1 MIPWIDTES
10 QRALGRFRWKIALA
24 LVLTAVSREPTLMT
38 LSALL
43 SILALFTAILAV
55 VRRRRFESNR
65 LGGWDEA
72 LWLMFLSHG
81 FRMLHHLAA

>member
-43 SILALFTAILAV
+43 SILALFTAILALA
-55 VRRRRFESNR
+55 RRQRFEASHF
-65 LGGWDEA
+65 GGWDEA
-72 LWLMFLSHG
+72 LWLVFLSHG
-81 FRMLHHLAA
+81 FRLLHHVVT